1 MSRVLPQQLIPSFPI
16 RLGMKQIANE
26 ELVGRLTTVKLQI
39 QRSLELIDFEDVSEA
54 ERLLAIADRE
64 LMLLLI
70 ELDGKR
76 LRPPNDL
83 G

>member
-1 MSRVLPQQLIPSFPI
+1 
-16 RLGMKQIANE
+16 MKQIANE